1 MCSSRNQLLSQ
12 KEIVQFTLPRLHKGK
27 HWYVDFFAY
36 DPKRDAM
43 RRKKYMLDR
52 YKSARDREKFA
63 AILIH
68 NLFEKLKLGWNP
80 WTTASRTRHFTEFS
94 KVLERYEAYT
104 YRAKEKGVLKGKTA
118 IDYRSRLNQM
128 RIYLDEVSTGVRYAY
143 DFNRSFAIDFLDYL
157 ILDKDVSAK
166 TRNNYRTWLS
176 TFGNWMVERL
186 YIEKNII
193 LDDVLKLNNSDFVKI
208 AANGDY
214 MFNKDGDEATPSHP
228 YINKIWVEKANVNN
242 NFRLHITLPSQSA
255 GARRTKLS
263 NPVTAEGKLAE
274 FHYTGAASNDIR
286 ELKEASVSSDVE
298 ISVAVSADLKRAVKT
313 FKTLTLTVPSYM
325 RLDLRQCSPSQPDYD
340 AATGVVT
347 FHNVSSTA
355 NIKLRAAVKTLDF
368 QKPATRDNKLRFTPG
383 QNGKDGQVDL
393 NGVLNVG
400 ISFERWRP
408 LPLS

>member
-104 YRAKEKGVLKGKTA
+104 YRAEEKGVLKGKTA

-128 RIYLDEVSTGVRYAY
+128 RIYLDELSTGVRYAY

-166 TRNNYRTWLS
+166 TRNN
-176 TFGNWMVERL
+176 
-186 YIEKNII
+186 
-193 LDDVLKLNNSDFVKI
+193 
-208 AANGDY
+208 
-214 MFNKDGDEATPSHP
+214 
-228 YINKIWVEKANVNN
+228 
-242 NFRLHITLPSQSA
+242 
-255 GARRTKLS
+255 
-263 NPVTAEGKLAE
+263 
-274 FHYTGAASNDIR
+274 
-286 ELKEASVSSDVE
+286 
-298 ISVAVSADLKRAVKT
+298 
-313 FKTLTLTVPSYM
+313 
-325 RLDLRQCSPSQPDYD
+325 
-340 AATGVVT
+340 
-347 FHNVSSTA
+347 
-355 NIKLRAAVKTLDF
+355 
-368 QKPATRDNKLRFTPG
+368 
-383 QNGKDGQVDL
+383 
-393 NGVLNVG
+393 
-400 ISFERWRP
+400 
-408 LPLS
+408 